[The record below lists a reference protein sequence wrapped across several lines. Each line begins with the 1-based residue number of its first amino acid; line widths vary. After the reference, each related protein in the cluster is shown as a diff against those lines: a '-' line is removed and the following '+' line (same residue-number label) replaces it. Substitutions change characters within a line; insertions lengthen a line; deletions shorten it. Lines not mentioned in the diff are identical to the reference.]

1 VKPLIECV
9 PNFSEG
15 RDRHVIDQIVGA
27 IRSVDG
33 VAVLDVSPGDSANR
47 TVVTFVGA
55 PEPVIEA
62 AFRAIKTAA
71 ELIDMRQHHGTHPRL
86 GATDVCPLV
95 PLSGISMEE
104 TAAYAHRLARRV
116 GEELGIPVYCYEAA
130 ATRPERKN
138 LANIRAGEYEGL
150 PNKLQDPEWQPD
162 YGPTV
167 FNPRTGATVIGAREF
182 LVAYNVNLNTTS
194 VRRANAVAFDVRERG
209 RVKRRGNPLTGEIV
223 RDANGEPVRIPGL
236 LKGVKAIG
244 WYVEE
249 YGICQVSMNLTDLK
263 ATPLHVAF
271 ETVRERARARGMR
284 VTGSEI
290 IGMVPL
296 AVLRAAGE
304 YYLRQQQRS
313 LGIPERA
320 ILHIAIRS
328 LGLEEF
334 GPFDPDER
342 VIEYAVARIEGEVPQ
357 LPARTLADFIDDV
370 ASEAPVPGGGSVAAA
385 VGALG
390 AALGTMVANGSAHK
404 RGWDERWEEFSDWA
418 VRGRRCLEALIALV
432 DQDTQAF
439 QDLMAAYGLPKVTEE
454 EQRARRQAIV
464 RATHRAIEVPLK
476 TMRAALQALDVL
488 AAMAEHGNPNAVS
501 DAGVGALCARTA
513 VQGAYLNVQ
522 INAAGLADD
531 PVAQEALAEGGRLL
545 HDAQTREKKILA
557 MVSQRMRNP

>member
-1 VKPLIECV
+1 MKPLIECV

-15 RDRHVIDQIVGA
+15 RDSRVIDQIVDA
-27 IRSVDG
+27 VRSVDG
-33 VAVLDVSPGDSANR
+33 VTVLDVSPGASANR

-104 TAAYAHRLARRV
+104 TAAYAHQLARRV

-150 PNKLQDPEWQPD
+150 PDKLQDPEWQPD
-162 YGPTV
+162 YGPAV

-271 ETVRERARARGMR
+271 ETVRERARVRGMR

-313 LGIPERA
+313 LGIPERE

-334 GPFDPDER
+334 GPFDPEER
-342 VIEYAVARIEGEVPQ
+342 VIEYAVARLEGQRPQ

-418 VRGRRCLEALIALV
+418 VRGRRCLKALIALV
-432 DQDTQAF
+432 DEDTQAF
-439 QDLMAAYGLPKVTEE
+439 QELMAAYGLPKATEE
-454 EQRARRQAIV
+454 EQTARRQAIV
-464 RATHRAIEVPLK
+464 RATHRAIEVPLE
-476 TMRAALQALDVL
+476 TMRVALQALDVL
-488 AAMAEHGNPNAVS
+488 VAMAEHGNPNAVS

-531 PVAQEALAEGGRLL
+531 PVAKEALAEGARLL
-545 HDAQTREKKILA
+545 DNAQTREKKILA

>member
-1 VKPLIECV
+1 MKPLIECV

-15 RDRHVIDQIVGA
+15 RDRHVVDQIVGA

-33 VAVLDVSPGDSANR
+33 VAVLNVSPGDSANR

-62 AFRAIKTAA
+62 AFRAIKTAT

-104 TAAYAHRLARRV
+104 TAAYAHKLARRV

-162 YGPTV
+162 YGPAV
-167 FNPRTGATVIGAREF
+167 FNPRAGATVVGAREF

-284 VTGSEI
+284 VTGSKI

-342 VIEYAVARIEGEVPQ
+342 VVEYAVARIEGEVPQ

-418 VRGRRCLEALIALV
+418 VRGRRCLETLIALV

>member
-1 VKPLIECV
+1 MKPLIECV

-15 RDRHVIDQIVGA
+15 RDTRVIDQIVGA

-33 VAVLDVSPGDSANR
+33 VTVLDVSPGASANR

-104 TAAYAHRLARRV
+104 TAAYAHQLAQRV

-138 LANIRAGEYEGL
+138 LADIRAGEYEGL

-162 YGPTV
+162 YGPAV

-249 YGICQVSMNLTDLK
+249 YGICQVSMNLTDLR

-271 ETVRERARARGMR
+271 ETVRERARVRGMR

-313 LGIPERA
+313 LGIPERE

-334 GPFDPDER
+334 GPFDPDKR
-342 VIEYAVARIEGEVPQ
+342 VIEYAVARIEGQEPK
-357 LPARTLADFIDDV
+357 LPARTLADFVDDV

-404 RGWDERWEEFSDWA
+404 RGWDERWEEFSNWA
-418 VRGRRCLEALIALV
+418 VRGRRCLKTLIALV
-432 DQDTQAF
+432 DEDTQAF
-439 QDLMAAYGLPKVTEE
+439 QELMAAYSLPKVTEE
-454 EQRARRQAIV
+454 EQVARRQAIV
-464 RATHRAIEVPLK
+464 RATHCAIEVPLK

-522 INAAGLADD
+522 INAASLADD
-531 PVAQEALAEGGRLL
+531 PVAKEALSEGARLL
-545 HDAQTREKKILA
+545 DDARAREEKVLA
-557 MVSQRMRNP
+557 TVRQRMRSL

>member
-1 VKPLIECV
+1 MKPLIECV

-15 RDRHVIDQIVGA
+15 RDSRVIDQIVDA
-27 IRSVDG
+27 VRSVDG
-33 VAVLDVSPGDSANR
+33 VTVLDVSPGASANR

-104 TAAYAHRLARRV
+104 TAAYAHQLARRV

-150 PNKLQDPEWQPD
+150 PDKLQDPEWQPD
-162 YGPTV
+162 YGPAV

-313 LGIPERA
+313 LGIPERE

-334 GPFDPDER
+334 GPFDPEER
-342 VIEYAVARIEGEVPQ
+342 VIEYAVARLEGQRPQ

-432 DQDTQAF
+432 DEDTQAF
-439 QDLMAAYGLPKVTEE
+439 QELMAAYGLPKATEE
-454 EQRARRQAIV
+454 EQTARRQAIV
-464 RATHRAIEVPLK
+464 RATHRAIEVPLE
-476 TMRAALQALDVL
+476 TMRVALQALDVL
-488 AAMAEHGNPNAVS
+488 VAMAEHGNPNAVS

-531 PVAQEALAEGGRLL
+531 PVAKEALAEGARLL
-545 HDAQTREKKILA
+545 DNAQTREKKILA

>member
-15 RDRHVIDQIVGA
+15 RDSRVIDQIVDA
-27 IRSVDG
+27 VRSVDG
-33 VAVLDVSPGDSANR
+33 VTVLDVSPGASANR

-104 TAAYAHRLARRV
+104 TAAYAHQLARRV

-150 PNKLQDPEWQPD
+150 PDKLQDPEWQPD
-162 YGPTV
+162 YGPAV

-313 LGIPERA
+313 LGIPERE

-334 GPFDPDER
+334 GPFDPEER
-342 VIEYAVARIEGEVPQ
+342 VIEYAVARLEGQRPQ

-418 VRGRRCLEALIALV
+418 VRGRRCLKALIALV
-432 DQDTQAF
+432 DEDTQAF
-439 QDLMAAYGLPKVTEE
+439 QELMAAYGLPKATEE
-454 EQRARRQAIV
+454 EQTARRQAIV
-464 RATHRAIEVPLK
+464 RATHRAIEVPLE
-476 TMRAALQALDVL
+476 TMRVALQALDVL
-488 AAMAEHGNPNAVS
+488 VAMAEHGNPNAVS

-531 PVAQEALAEGGRLL
+531 PVAKEALAEGARLL
-545 HDAQTREKKILA
+545 DNAQTREKKILA

>member
-1 VKPLIECV
+1 MKPLIECV

-15 RDRHVIDQIVGA
+15 RDSRVIDQIVDA
-27 IRSVDG
+27 VRSVDG
-33 VAVLDVSPGDSANR
+33 VTVLDVSPGASANR

-95 PLSGISMEE
+95 PLSGVSMEE
-104 TAAYAHRLARRV
+104 TAAYAHQLARRV

-150 PNKLQDPEWQPD
+150 PDKLQDPEWQPD
-162 YGPTV
+162 YGPAV

-313 LGIPERA
+313 LGIPERE

-334 GPFDPDER
+334 GPFDPEER
-342 VIEYAVARIEGEVPQ
+342 VIEYAVARLEGQRPQ

-404 RGWDERWEEFSDWA
+404 RGWDERWEEFSNWA

-432 DQDTQAF
+432 DEDTQAF
-439 QDLMAAYGLPKVTEE
+439 QELMAAYGLPKATEE
-454 EQRARRQAIV
+454 EQTARRQAIV
-464 RATHRAIEVPLK
+464 RATHRAIEVPLE
-476 TMRAALQALDVL
+476 TMRVALQALDVL
-488 AAMAEHGNPNAVS
+488 VAMAEHGNPNAVS

-531 PVAQEALAEGGRLL
+531 PVAKEALAEGARLL
-545 HDAQTREKKILA
+545 DNAQTREKKILA

>member
-15 RDRHVIDQIVGA
+15 RDSRVIDQIVDA
-27 IRSVDG
+27 VRSVDG
-33 VAVLDVSPGDSANR
+33 VTVLDVSPGASANR

-62 AFRAIKTAA
+62 AFRAIKTAT

-104 TAAYAHRLARRV
+104 TAAYAHKLARRV

-162 YGPTV
+162 YGPAV
-167 FNPRTGATVIGAREF
+167 FNPRAGATVVGAREF

-531 PVAQEALAEGGRLL
+531 PVAQETLAEGGRLL

>member
-1 VKPLIECV
+1 MKPLIECV

-15 RDRHVIDQIVGA
+15 RDSRVIDQIVDA
-27 IRSVDG
+27 VRSVDG
-33 VAVLDVSPGDSANR
+33 VTVLNVSPGASANR

-104 TAAYAHRLARRV
+104 TAAYAHQLARRV

-150 PNKLQDPEWQPD
+150 PDKLQDPEWQPD
-162 YGPTV
+162 YGPAV

-271 ETVRERARARGMR
+271 ETVRERARVRGMR

-313 LGIPERA
+313 LGIPERE

-334 GPFDPDER
+334 GPFDPEER
-342 VIEYAVARIEGEVPQ
+342 VIEYAVARLEGQRPQ

-432 DQDTQAF
+432 DEDTQAF
-439 QDLMAAYGLPKVTEE
+439 QELMAAYGRPGATQE
-454 EQRARRQAIV
+454 EQTARRQAIV
-464 RATHRAIEVPLK
+464 RATHRAIEVPLE
-476 TMRAALQALDVL
+476 TMRVALQALDVL
-488 AAMAEHGNPNAVS
+488 VAMAEHGNPNAVS

-531 PVAQEALAEGGRLL
+531 PVAKEALAEGARLL
-545 HDAQTREKKILA
+545 DNAQTREKKILA

>member
-1 VKPLIECV
+1 MKPLIECV

-15 RDRHVIDQIVGA
+15 RDSRVIDQIVDA
-27 IRSVDG
+27 VRSVDG
-33 VAVLDVSPGDSANR
+33 VTVLDVSPGASANR

-104 TAAYAHRLARRV
+104 TAAYAHQLARRV

-150 PNKLQDPEWQPD
+150 PDKLQDPEWQPD
-162 YGPTV
+162 YGPAV

-271 ETVRERARARGMR
+271 ETVRERARVRGMR

-313 LGIPERA
+313 LGIPERE

-334 GPFDPDER
+334 GPFDPEER
-342 VIEYAVARIEGEVPQ
+342 VIEYAVARLEGQRPQ

-432 DQDTQAF
+432 DEDTQAF
-439 QDLMAAYGLPKVTEE
+439 QELMAAYGLPKATEE
-454 EQRARRQAIV
+454 EQTARRQAIV
-464 RATHRAIEVPLK
+464 RATHRAIEVPLE
-476 TMRAALQALDVL
+476 TMRVALQALDVL
-488 AAMAEHGNPNAVS
+488 VAMAEHGNPNAVS

-531 PVAQEALAEGGRLL
+531 PVAKEALAEGARLL
-545 HDAQTREKKILA
+545 DNAQTREKKILA